1 MLNVMAKIAT
11 KKTAIEFTQ
20 KEMRKEFKHFNTK
33 INYTQKKTVMQE
45 MRDQKK
51 AIRHIKKQRVQ

>member
-20 KEMRKEFKHFNTK
+20 KEMRKEFKHFAMK
-33 INYTQKKTVMQE
+33 KSTQKTVMQE
-45 MRDQKK
+45 TRNQKSYT
-51 AIRHIKKQRVQ
+51 A